1 MMPRLRT
8 LPTLAGITCM
18 ALSACTAPT
27 PPATASAAPAIA
39 SIDRNAELLA
49 RGDYL
54 VRIAG
59 CNDCHTPAY
68 GERGGNVPK
77 EEWLTGSPVGFHGP
91 WGTTYPANLRLK
103 AADIDEAGWMEYT
116 ANLHT
121 RPLMPDYS
129 VRDMTADDRLA
140 LYRFLRALGPAGTK
154 APGFLPPGQR
164 PAPPYLQL
172 VLPPPAG

>member
-1 MMPRLRT
+1 MFQPLLRT
-8 LPTLAGITCM
+8 ALVLSAMSALAACTVPAQETSLASPIPPPADNQGA
-18 ALSACTAPT
+18 ALSA
-27 PPATASAAPAIA
+27 
-39 SIDRNAELLA
+39 
-49 RGDYL
+49 RGEYL

-116 ANLHT
+116 ANQHT